1 MGYLDLQPTP
11 LPQFIHG
18 AWSFDFSGVEVQR
31 CPGLSGKIGI
41 VKGSSGHLFVI
52 ASHTRLITGQPVA

>member
-31 CPGLSGKIGI
+31 CPGLSGKYAATAL
-41 VKGSSGHLFVI
+41 VSL
-52 ASHTRLITGQPVA
+52 ASPG